1 MCKDDF
7 ASEFIDSY
15 HDQLT
20 TAELPA
26 ILDFGQIVRHNSPYR
41 TTLQEEVS

>member
-15 HDQLT
+15 QERLT

-26 ILDFGQIVRHNSPYR
+26 ILDFGQIVRHNRPYS